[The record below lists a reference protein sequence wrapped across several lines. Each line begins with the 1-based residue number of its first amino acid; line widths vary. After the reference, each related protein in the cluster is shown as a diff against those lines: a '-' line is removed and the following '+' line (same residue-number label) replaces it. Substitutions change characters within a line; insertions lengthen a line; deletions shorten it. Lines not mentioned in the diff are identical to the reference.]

1 PRPPGSPGRP
11 SPTGSRPPGTGP
23 VEIPAGRSIPRRSGV
38 SGRAEPVREEPRAH
52 RSPRLQSPH
61 AYGTLPAVLH
71 PPRGPGT
78 PPARRRGNG
87 APSRAAVPPHGA
99 SVPPR
104 TTTAEAPP
112 SGLGP
117 DDPARVGPYR
127 IRARLGGGGMGQV
140 FLGRSPG
147 AHAVAVNVVRP
158 DLARDPDFRRRFT
171 AEVEI
176 GRASCSV
183 SVELSVEAESDV

>member
-1 PRPPGSPGRP
+1 RAPAAAPG
-11 SPTGSRPPGTGP
+11 
-23 VEIPAGRSIPRRSGV
+23 A
-38 SGRAEPVREEPRAH
+38 
-52 RSPRLQSPH
+52 
-61 AYGTLPAVLH
+61 
-71 PPRGPGT
+71 
-78 PPARRRGNG
+78 G
-87 APSRAAVPPHGA
+87 APCRPAPAAA
-99 SVPPR
+99 PPR
-104 TTTAEAPP
+104 TTPAEAPP
-112 SGLGP
+112 PGLAP

-127 IRARLGGGGMGQV
+127 GRARLGGGGMGQV

-147 AHAVAVNVVRP
+147 GPAVAVNVGRP